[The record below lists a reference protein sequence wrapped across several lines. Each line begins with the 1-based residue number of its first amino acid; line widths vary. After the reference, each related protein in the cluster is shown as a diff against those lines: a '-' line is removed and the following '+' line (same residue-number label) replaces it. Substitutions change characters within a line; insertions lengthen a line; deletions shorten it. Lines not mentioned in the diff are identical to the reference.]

1 MASDENTWDP
11 EDNCRLSAPPPPSK
25 TSKLPSPAAAIVKVS
40 AFPALFRVSLP
51 EPPIRLNPEPPPDR
65 LTSIV
70 MPPDPAVKL
79 AVPSFVVAPVAT
91 KSAAKLALTV
101 APVLTTRISSVTKSV
116 MVSVP
121 RSTLKVSAPAPP
133 VN

>member
-1 MASDENTWDP
+1 M
-11 EDNCRLSAPPPPSK
+11 
-25 TSKLPSPAAAIVKVS
+25 
-40 AFPALFRVSLP
+40 P

-133 VN
+133 VSAPTAAIAQTGQRSAVTGPPMGCARPSV